1 MIENRL
7 AMDAL
12 SGRWRELCL
21 RCGAEPDS
29 EWEMLLSRYGEA
41 HRAYHTLS
49 HISDCLMTFDR
60 HPGLALHPDAL
71 EMAIWL
77 HDIIYDP
84 KAADNEK
91 KSAAHAEE
99 FLSGSEIARE
109 VAGSILA
116 TCHSDE
122 IPPPG
127 DASLI
132 VDIDLSILGAER
144 SIYDRYA
151 AAIRRE
157 YQHVPDEAYAS
168 GRAAVLSKFLARP
181 RIFTTHAFAEALEEP
196 ARANLKDE
204 IRRLTLPGAC

>member
-1 MIENRL
+1 MIENQL

-21 RCGAEPDS
+21 RCGVESDE
-29 EWEMLLSRYGEA
+29 EWNLLLSHYNEA
-41 HRAYHTLS
+41 GRGYHTLS
-49 HISDCLMTFDR
+49 HIADCLMTFDR

-77 HDIIYDP
+77 HDVIYDP
-84 KAADNEK
+84 RAVDNEE

-99 FLSGSEIARE
+99 FLADSEISRE
-109 VAGSILA
+109 VAGLILA
-116 TCHSDE
+116 TRHSE
-122 IPPPG
+122 ESPPPG

-132 VDIDLSILGAER
+132 VDIDLSILGAEPF
-144 SIYDRYA
+144 IYDRYA

-157 YQHVPDEAYAS
+157 YQHVPNEAYAS

-181 RIFTTHAFAEALEEP
+181 RIFTNHAFAEAFEEP
-196 ARANLKDE
+196 ARENLREE
-204 IRRLTLPGAC
+204 IRRLTGRAD